1 MKNEPLKIAAS
12 LWSANLAELGQSIIN
27 VDKYC
32 YSYHFDI
39 MDGHFVPNLLF
50 GPDIIKALRPY
61 TKKPFEVHFM
71 VENTEALL
79 NEFLQ
84 SGADFVTIHPE
95 VCDDYLRIIR
105 FLHHNDK
112 KAGIA
117 VNVEIPGQEFE
128 KILPEIDYIVLMGT
142 KLGIKGVSIS
152 PEVFGKIA
160 YLRNVID
167 RNNYPVNIQID
178 GGIRENTV
186 PELYQHG
193 ADIVTAGSLLFN
205 NDFEKVTQWFRSLS
219 RESAA
224 ATKL

>member
-1 MKNEPLKIAAS
+1 MKNEPLKISAS

-95 VCDDYLRIIR
+95 ACVDYIQIIR
-105 FLHHNDK
+105 FLHNNNK

-117 VNVEIPGQEFE
+117 VNVEIPCQEFE

-152 PEVFGKIA
+152 PEVFGKIE
-160 YLRNVID
+160 YLRDVID
-167 RNNYPVNIQID
+167 RKNYPVKIQID

-186 PELYQHG
+186 PKLYKHG

-205 NDFEKVTQWFRSLS
+205 NDFEKVTQWFMSLS
-219 RESAA
+219 RE
-224 ATKL
+224 